1 MSIKKY
7 YNFAKHNLFNLNRS
21 ITGKDTKKTLK
32 LIKKKLPNL
41 KLKFYSSGEKVF
53 DWKVPNEWNIK
64 DAYIIDKNGKKI
76 VNFKSNNLHIV
87 GYSKPINIILKKKDL
102 LKKLYS
108 LPKKPNA
115 IPYVTSYY
123 KKDWGFSIT
132 DLNKKKIIKDYNE
145 DDNFLIKIDS
155 KFNDKGKLHYG
166 ELLIKGK
173 SKKEIL
179 ISTYICHP
187 SMANN
192 ELSGPILSMS
202 LIKYLSKTKN
212 NKSYRFIFIPET
224 IGSIAYLSKNL
235 TKLKKNIEGGF
246 NLTCVG
252 DERMYSCI
260 LSKYNNS
267 PSDYALLNA
276 FKINKIKF
284 KKYPFTMNGSD
295 ERQYNS
301 PNIDLPITSFFRSK
315 FGTYPEY
322 HTSLDNFE
330 LVTLKG
336 ITQSF
341 IVMKNAIKFLEK
353 NIFPKSQIFCEPFMS
368 KRGLYPTTSKRLTSG
383 ITKKIM
389 NFIQYSDGKN
399 SIADISRIIKTNKK
413 NTIKIYQILK
423 KNKIIY

>member
-1 MSIKKY
+1 MTINKY
-7 YNFAKHNLFNLNRS
+7 YNFAKNYLFPLNRS
-21 ITGKDTKKTLK
+21 ITGQGTKDTLK
-32 LIKKKLPNL
+32 LIKKKFP
-41 KLKFYSSGEKVF
+41 KLKIKYFKSGLKVF
-53 DWKVPNEWNIK
+53 DWRVPQEWNIK
-64 DAYIIDKNGKKI
+64 DAYIIDKNNNKI
-76 VNFKSNNLHIV
+76 VDFKKNNLHVI
-87 GYSKPINIILKKKDL
+87 GYSAPIKKKISKENL
-102 LKKLYS
+102 LKKIHS
-108 LPKKPNA
+108 LPNNPKA
-115 IPYVTSYY
+115 IPYITSYY
-123 KKDWGFSIT
+123 KKNWGFCIS
-132 DLNKKKIIKDYNE
+132 DLLKQEIIKEYKKN
-145 DDNFLIKIDS
+145 DNFFIKIDS

-202 LIKYLSKTKN
+202 LIKYLSTIKN

-224 IGSIAYLSKNL
+224 IGSIAYLSKYYNH
-235 TKLKKNIEGGF
+235 LKKNVEGGF

-276 FKINKIKF
+276 FKNNKIKF

-341 IVMKNAIKFLEK
+341 TVIKNAIKFLEK
-353 NIFPKSQIFCEPFMS
+353 NIFPKSQMFCEPFMS
-368 KRGLYPTTSKRLTSG
+368 KRGLYPTISKRLTSG

-413 NTIKIYQILK
+413 NTAKIYQILK
-423 KNKIIY
+423 KNKILY